1 MGTVVYC
8 VVISLGEM
16 VSYLPNVG
24 GPVGLAHLYADPALA
39 FTLGKSSRPIMH
51 SSSARDLQRME
62 RLV

>member
-16 VSYLPNVG
+16 VAYLPNVG

-39 FTLGKSSRPIMH
+39 FALGKSF
-51 SSSARDLQRME
+51 SAHCVPELP
-62 RLV
+62 